1 MKLIKMPTLIRRI
14 FPSKSWHFSS
24 TENEIYLTF
33 DDGPIPEVTPWVLEL
48 LNRNNLKAT
57 FFCIGDNVRKHPSVY
72 QQIIDDGHAVGNH
85 TMHHLNGWK
94 TTKEDYLIDIK
105 KSQAYISSKLFRPPY
120 GKLRGSQAR
129 KINKE
134 FNIIM
139 WSHLTY
145 DFDATVDMN
154 KVFEKIIATI
164 KPGSIIVFHD
174 SLKAEKQ
181 LKVILPKIIDWIK
194 SNDYKSVAIP
204 SDACK

>member
-14 FPSKSWHFSS
+14 FPNKSWHFSS
-24 TENEIYLTF
+24 LEKEIYLTF
-33 DDGPIPEVTPWVLEL
+33 DDGPILEVTPWVLEL
-48 LNRNNLKAT
+48 LKSNNLKAT

-94 TTKEDYLIDIK
+94 ITTADYLDDIK
-105 KSQAYISSKLFRPPY
+105 KAQIYISSTLFRPPY
-120 GKLRGSQAR
+120 GKLRGSQSR

-134 FNIIM
+134 FKIIM

-145 DFDATVDMN
+145 DFDATADMN

-181 LKVILPKIIDWIK
+181 LKVILPRIVEWMK
-194 SNDYKSVAIP
+194 NNQFKSVVIP

>member
-1 MKLIKMPTLIRRI
+1 MPTLFRRI
-14 FPSKSWHFSS
+14 FPSKRWHFSS
-24 TENEIYLTF
+24 SENNIYLTF

-48 LNRNNLKAT
+48 LKENNLKAT
-57 FFCIGDNVRKHPSVY
+57 FFCIGDNVRKHPQIF
-72 QQIIDDGHAVGNH
+72 QQIIDAGHRVGNH

-94 TTKEDYLIDIK
+94 TSTENYLANIKEAK
-105 KSQAYISSKLFRPPY
+105 TYISSSLFRPPY
-120 GKLRGSQAR
+120 GKLSRSQTR

-145 DFDATVDMN
+145 DFDATADMDVSF
-154 KVFEKIIATI
+154 KKITNTL

-181 LKVILPKIIDWIK
+181 LKIILPKMIDWMKNNNFK
-194 SNDYKSVAIP
+194 SALIP